1 MRFQDSAKKVMQQRI
16 QSKQAELQKMAIT
29 RATRYADK
37 LSHGLVGKVLDYLDK
52 KPTTDIVFHSELTD
66 EYITLPVV
74 PNPLPTI
81 NEPQKNETFN
91 GLRGDIKLIGP
102 LGLRTLSLDNILL
115 PVGKDYSFIRG
126 NGTDGLQCLQFFQ
139 AQRQTKAV
147 MRICIIQSDGNEILN
162 MPCVVNDLSYT
173 WDKVGD
179 IKATIG
185 IEEYVYTNIST
196 QTQSDTGGENKAAS
210 KETKSTASSA
220 GGKK

>member
-1 MRFQDSAKKVMQQRI
+1 M
-16 QSKQAELQKMAIT
+16 
-29 RATRYADK
+29 
-37 LSHGLVGKVLDYLDK
+37 
-52 KPTTDIVFHSELTD
+52 TD

-81 NEPQKNETFN
+81 SEPQANETFN

-139 AQRQTKAV
+139 AQRQMKAV

-162 MPCVVNDLSYT
+162 MPCVINDLSYT
-173 WDKVGD
+173 YDKIGD

-185 IEEYVYTNIST
+185 IEEYVYTNTST
-196 QTQSDTGGENKAAS
+196 TAQSSTGGENKGTDS
-210 KETKSTASSA
+210 KAV
-220 GGKK
+220 KK

>member
-1 MRFQDSAKKVMQQRI
+1 MNFQDGAKKIMQQRI
-16 QSKQAELQKMAIT
+16 QSKQAELQKLAVT
-29 RATRYADK
+29 RATQYADK

-81 NEPQKNETFN
+81 SEPQTNETFN

-115 PVGKDYSFIRG
+115 PVGKGYSFIRG
-126 NGTDGLQCLQFFQ
+126 NGSDGLQCLQFFQ
-139 AQRQTKAV
+139 AQRQMKAV

-162 MPCVVNDLSYT
+162 MPCVINDLSYT
-173 WDKVGD
+173 YDKVGD

-185 IEEYVYTNIST
+185 IEEYVYTNTST
-196 QTQSDTGGENKAAS
+196 TAQSSTGGENKGTDTKTTDS
-210 KETKSTASSA
+210 KAV
-220 GGKK
+220 KK

>member
-1 MRFQDSAKKVMQQRI
+1 MNFQDGAKKIMQQRI
-16 QSKQAELQKMAIT
+16 QSKQAELQKLAVT
-29 RATRYADK
+29 RATQYADK
-37 LSHGLVGKVLDYLDK
+37 LSHGLVGKVLDK

-81 NEPQKNETFN
+81 SEPQTNETFN

-139 AQRQTKAV
+139 AQRQMKAV

-162 MPCVVNDLSYT
+162 MPCVINDLSYT
-173 WDKVGD
+173 YDKVGD

-185 IEEYVYTNIST
+185 IEEYVYTNTST
-196 QTQSDTGGENKAAS
+196 TAQSSTGGENKGTDS
-210 KETKSTASSA
+210 KAV
-220 GGKK
+220 KK